1 MKHFYIFIIFISSFA
16 YSAPPSHQGHHIIVE
31 KSGNVRLGGYSTT
44 ENMIKARSYAS
55 DNKDFGK
62 WFNKNI
68 NQMPAKTYTGA
79 TSNSSLPVSINH
91 SVEKKAVMRGLFQN
105 AKSVGKAAAGL
116 AGKRVWFLMALGYAA
131 PYLAPEGWLYN
142 EDEMEFQKIINS
154 ANPHY
159 FIIQSNKSFGYSFP
173 EGGGTKL
180 KVQQICGASS
190 AQCTILSTVQGLNN
204 AGQTRLDIC
213 KSKTIKVGNNTYNG
227 DRINGNSGACE
238 GAGYVITYLFLS
250 QLEPQKINLEQEEFD
265 RIILPVA
272 DLDPSEPVNYSRPS
286 HDEDPPSLS
295 YVDTTLQTG
304 SQARTDQ
311 YTDPYDGKAKQATI
325 TINQD
330 GKSAVIAITF
340 RPDLQGDLEAAPVPK
355 DPEVDTETKPETSNA
370 SAPVQCDKYPDTLG
384 CEKMGDGSEAESI
397 FSDIKI
403 PEITN
408 PAEFKLDN
416 FLPDNGSCPAPKTY
430 STSHG
435 SIIYSY
441 EKHCD
446 VARTLR
452 PFLIAF
458 ASVTALYL
466 IFFRKA

>member
-1 MKHFYIFIIFISSFA
+1 MRSLFLLILLIPIFAFAEDVKIFVD
-16 YSAPPSHQGHHIIVE
+16 Y
-31 KSGNVRLGGYSTT
+31 GGS
-44 ENMIKARSYAS
+44 IRADKI
-55 DNKDFGK
+55 
-62 WFNKNI
+62 NI
-68 NQMPAKTYTGA
+68 ESPAQRAWMTNQVK
-79 TSNSSLPVSINH
+79 SNSAWFADSKYMGRLNLHTGVVAKSTLPVVLEH
-91 SVEKKAVMRGLFQN
+91 QVEKKAVMRGLFQN

-142 EDEMEFQKIINS
+142 EDEMEFQKIINES
-154 ANPHY
+154 NPHY

-286 HDEDPPSLS
+286 QNEAPPSFS
-295 YVDTTLQTG
+295 YVGVTAQSGASVDT
-304 SQARTDQ
+304 DP
-311 YTDPYDGKAKQATI
+311 YTDPRDGKAKETKI
-325 TINQD
+325 TINTD
-330 GKSAVIAITF
+330 GKTVTI
-340 RPDLQGDLEAAPVPK
+340 Q
-355 DPEVDTETKPETSNA
+355 
-370 SAPVQCDKYPDTLG
+370 DTLLS
-384 CEKMGDGSEAESI
+384 M
-397 FSDIKI
+397 
-403 PEITN
+403 
-408 PAEFKLDN
+408 
-416 FLPDNGSCPAPKTY
+416 
-430 STSHG
+430 
-435 SIIYSY
+435 
-441 EKHCD
+441 
-446 VARTLR
+446 
-452 PFLIAF
+452 
-458 ASVTALYL
+458 VT
-466 IFFRKA
+466 

>member
-213 KSKTIKVGNNTYNG
+213 KSKTIKVGNNTFNG

-286 HDEDPPSLS
+286 QNEAPPSFS
-295 YVDTTLQTG
+295 YVGVTAPSG
-304 SQARTDQ
+304 SSVKTDA
-311 YTDPYDGKAKQATI
+311 YTDPSDGKAKETTI
-325 TINQD
+325 TINAD
-330 GKSAVIAITF
+330 GVTATLKDTM
-340 RPDLQGDLEAAPVPK
+340 RPDLQGQTDLAPVPTPL
-355 DPEVDTETKPETSNA
+355 PETDSETKPETSA
-370 SAPVQCDKYPDTLG
+370 SAPVQCDIYPDSLG
-384 CEKMGDGSEAESI
+384 CL
-397 FSDIKI
+397 DIKEDIQDASMVI
-403 PEITN
+403 PHETVNLDFQVKNYITSSN
-408 PAEFKLDN
+408 GTCPQGSQFSINFFGSYNFEFSFEPICKFAEMIKYVIWLC
-416 FLPDNGSCPAPKTY
+416 SW
-430 STSHG
+430 
-435 SIIYSY
+435 
-441 EKHCD
+441 
-446 VARTLR
+446 
-452 PFLIAF
+452 LIAYF
-458 ASVTALYL
+458 MIIGRSE
-466 IFFRKA
+466 

>member
-1 MKHFYIFIIFISSFA
+1 MRSLFLLILLIPIFAFAEDVKIFVD
-16 YSAPPSHQGHHIIVE
+16 Y
-31 KSGNVRLGGYSTT
+31 GGS
-44 ENMIKARSYAS
+44 IRADKI
-55 DNKDFGK
+55 
-62 WFNKNI
+62 NI
-68 NQMPAKTYTGA
+68 ESPAQRAWMTNQVK
-79 TSNSSLPVSINH
+79 SNSAWFADSKYMGRLNLHTGVVAKSTLPVVLEH
-91 SVEKKAVMRGLFQN
+91 QVEKKAVMRGLFQN

-142 EDEMEFQKIINS
+142 EDEMEFQKIINES
-154 ANPHY
+154 NPHY

-286 HDEDPPSLS
+286 QNEAPPSFS
-295 YVDTTLQTG
+295 YVGVTAQSGASVDT
-304 SQARTDQ
+304 DP
-311 YTDPYDGKAKQATI
+311 YTDPRDGKAKETKI
-325 TINQD
+325 TINTD
-330 GKSAVIAITF
+330 GKTVTIQDTL
-340 RPDLQGDLEAAPVPK
+340 RPDLQGQTDVAPVPTPIP
-355 DPEVDTETKPETSNA
+355 DSETKPETTPA

-384 CEKMGDGSEAESI
+384 CEKMGDGSEAEAI
-397 FSDIKI
+397 FDDIKI